1 MNQQELKPYK
11 IHLLNE
17 NGEPNKIIVFQGE
30 EKKEQLFS
38 EIEISEFKEK
48 NIEIVYSDQEIH
60 KDDSIRILKN
70 KIIFEIGVN
79 KISYDEMYLFSFS
92 RKKINL
98 LKLYKDIT
106 KNETLVFSPELF
118 GQIILR
124 FDLEEETIQTMEEKP
139 VYTFDDLLVLENKLV
154 KIPLGKR
161 FLAEDDFLFS
171 VNPFEIDDSATEN
184 LFQNSAK
191 NQLLSFENELLLNFD
206 KVENQDIF
214 VCFAEDV
221 FKKSPTN
228 EEYISELYFPLLYK
242 QEIISLDT
250 LLEKKENLIKE
261 TKKNV
266 DQKVIDYYKTVDVFY
281 NLFQKSAESPLPYLE
296 QGIKTFSMTIEPES
310 HKIVPLDAIF
320 KNIHASMGVPFIK
333 YNPGPKR
340 ENIYRLYSQK
350 ISKNGKKIP
359 FLSEFTIL
367 KLSREIG
374 KKFRISLYVPVVY
387 ESAQL
392 DFFIDFEKN
401 GNINIYNTEFSS
413 PISIEQLDVILKTKM
428 NPIIQNINDFLE
440 QTGYKLRYFESSREP
455 FITFKKM
462 NYTAS
467 IELSKTIQFDK
478 FIYCIS
484 SIFDVLSKD
493 ISKGAKMRFKR
504 VENFREMDAQ
514 SLLITEAL
522 NENNNV
528 ADAID
533 SLMQNYKMTELIAR
547 KRVIDYISQHADI
560 RGTIIENPGFL
571 TIFFIEPYT
580 NKLIVEVDNILS
592 VDYLDV
598 LHIYIDSIIRITQN
612 TENTERVKK
621 ICRKKTIDKDLDKS
635 NVENVISTVVALPI
649 EQPIQIR
656 PISFGETTPKEEEE
670 EEEEKEEEE
679 EGEFEYLFDYEGEE
693 DEDDNEEKSEEEEI
707 IGGKTPDI
715 TPEIN
720 EEDYKKFEVNP
731 DGMPLSHPNIF
742 FKRLKKRDPSL
753 FLTKK
758 EGKYDSYS
766 RICPSNTNLQP
777 VILTDEELAEI
788 NPSSYTEVLKYG
800 SQPNKQYN
808 YICPRYWCL
817 KTNKSITY
825 DEYKSGVCGEIIPEG
840 AKKVP
845 PGKYVY
851 EFKSE
856 KEHIDKN
863 GEYIDHYPGFKSK
876 DKHPN
881 NKCIPCCFSKWD
893 SKYQKD
899 RRDECLNPTEK
910 QAEIKKEKVNL
921 NYILSIESY
930 PLEKGRYGKLPISV
944 QFLLHVD
951 YSKYISDSN
960 EIILSKNPDE
970 PGCFFRYGV
979 EQYPKQSFL
988 GCLADI
994 YASSQ
999 DMKSTPS
1006 VQELKK
1012 IMTDPS
1018 VITLDNFIKYHNG
1031 SLVSIFK
1038 PTLSRIEMKD
1048 IDVNLYEDTV
1058 FFQSIVLGN
1067 EIQYD
1072 FLLET
1077 VASYENFQKF
1087 LLDDTIEIDHTYLW
1101 DMFLDDNA
1109 KFIKGGVNLM
1119 ILEIAN
1125 NDITDNIEVLCPT
1138 NSYLNNYYNKNKDT
1152 VILLKHGEFYEPI
1165 YLYSYKTNTEGRIET
1180 SLIKGFRE
1188 SMKIK
1193 PVLDII
1199 RVISKKYCSPKSS
1212 LPRVYEFERNISA
1225 ESLVELLETMKYPI
1239 SAQIMNYKNKIIGF
1253 LVDIETKSIFVPCYP
1268 SPFINNIEIKYM
1280 DDMSL
1285 WTSYETTRTLL
1296 AKINQESKGNIL
1308 CKPTHK
1314 IIEDE
1319 LIVGVLTQTN
1329 QFIRINPP
1337 VPNLKNDGLIPIENQ
1352 DYLTIDKTAMTSKEI
1367 DQEREETIQNIYLEN
1382 QFYSVFRSILKT
1394 VLSEYENREKRQEIL
1409 DLINDTKYTYREK
1422 LMKMEEIIRELLENY
1437 IVFDDKY
1444 SKEVLMQF
1452 SEILSCFTNSEE
1464 KKYCSPGEPAKL
1476 KIPKFN
1482 LMTEKENERIY
1493 FGRLADELLRY
1504 KRIQLFMF
1512 QSRVF
1517 LINTDYKINDDEFI
1531 ILQTLLTS
1539 EYFKDLIPFNNN
1551 SYLKK
1556 ITYDTAYPSVSISY
1570 ANDAVSLEEQGNVY
1584 PIEEVILETGCIEK
1598 EYAFIKGN
1606 NTSRW
1611 RKAFPTKTK
1620 EIEFKNDSPNCSF
1633 EVLMYIFKDK
1643 NPGQSMTVRQIKEII
1658 LNGYKKYFPEFR
1670 EKIMTHL
1677 INGGKVD
1684 MMKRVNERLANFDD
1698 ILVSEEYYLS
1708 DLDIWV
1714 FANET
1719 KTPIILFSSTNLK
1732 SIQWMD
1738 EATEEKDWIILFG
1751 DKRQEFYF
1759 IRASP
1764 QDKTDKYRNK
1774 IPTYMVVYKAFE
1786 LPGLKEFNTIIEK
1799 AFSGDE
1805 KYLENLRTFDQYLRE
1820 PILALKKK
1828 K

>member
-1 MNQQELKPYK
+1 MNQEELKPYK

-17 NGEPNKIIVFQGE
+17 NGEPDKIIVFQGE
-30 EKKEQLFS
+30 EKTEQIFS
-38 EIEISEFKEK
+38 EIEMSDFKEK
-48 NIEIVYSDQEIH
+48 NIEIIFSEQEIH
-60 KDDSIRILKN
+60 KDDSIRIIKN
-70 KIIFEIGVN
+70 KIIFEIGPN
-79 KISYDEMYLFSFS
+79 KISYDEIYLFSFAS
-92 RKKINL
+92 KKVNL
-98 LKLYKDIT
+98 LKLYKEIT

-118 GQIILR
+118 GQLILR
-124 FDLEEETIQTMEEKP
+124 FDLDEDTIQSIEEKP
-139 VYTFDDLLVLENKLV
+139 VYTFDDLLILENKLV

-161 FLAEDDFLFS
+161 FLTEDDFLFS
-171 VNPFEIDDSATEN
+171 VNPFEIEDSDIEY
-184 LFQNSAK
+184 LFHNSPK

-206 KVENQDIF
+206 KVENQDIYL
-214 VCFAEDV
+214 CFAEDV
-221 FKKSPTN
+221 LKKLPTN
-228 EEYISELYFPLLYK
+228 EEYVSELYFPLLYK
-242 QEIISLDT
+242 QEIVSLDN
-250 LLEKKENLIKE
+250 LLGKKENLITE
-261 TKKNV
+261 TKKNI

-281 NLFQKSAESPLPYLE
+281 DIFQKSTESPLPYLE
-296 QGIKTFSMTIEPES
+296 EGIKTFSMTIEPES
-310 HKIVPLDAIF
+310 HKLVPLDAIF
-320 KNIHASMGVPFIK
+320 KNIHASIDVPFIK

-340 ENIYRLYSQK
+340 ENIYRLYSEK

-374 KKFRISLYVPVVY
+374 KKFRISLYVPVLY
-387 ESAQL
+387 ESIQL

-401 GNINIYNTEFSS
+401 GNINVYNNEFSS
-413 PISIEQLDVILKTKM
+413 PISTEQLDIILKTKM

-440 QTGYKLRYFESSREP
+440 QTGYKLRYFESIREP
-455 FITFKKM
+455 FVKFKKM

-514 SLLITEAL
+514 SLLIIEAL
-522 NENNNV
+522 KENNNV

-533 SLMQNYKMTELIAR
+533 ILMQNYKMTELIAR

-560 RGTIIENPGFL
+560 RGTIIENPGFPTL
-571 TIFFIEPYT
+571 FFIEPYT
-580 NKLIVEVDNILS
+580 NKLIVEINNILS

-612 TENTERVKK
+612 NENTERVKK
-621 ICRKKTIDKDLDKS
+621 ICRKKTIDKELDKS
-635 NVENVISTVVALPI
+635 NIENVISTVAAPI
-649 EQPIQIR
+649 EQAIQIK
-656 PISFGETTPKEEEE
+656 PISFGETTPKEEEQE
-670 EEEEKEEEE
+670 DEKEDEE
-679 EGEFEYLFDYEGEE
+679 EGEFEYLFDYEEEEGEGEGEE
-693 DEDDNEEKSEEEEI
+693 EDMT
-707 IGGKTPDI
+707 GGEG
-715 TPEIN
+715 TPELS
-720 EEDYKKFEVNP
+720 EAEYKKFEVNP

-742 FKRLKKRDPSL
+742 FKRLKKRDSSL

-800 SQPNKQYN
+800 SNPNKKYN
-808 YICPRYWCL
+808 YICPRYWCIL
-817 KTNKSITY
+817 TNKSITQEEV
-825 DEYKSGVCGEIIPEG
+825 DSGVCGKIIPDG

-845 PGKYVY
+845 PGHYVY
-851 EFKSE
+851 EFTSQ

-863 GEYIDHYPGFKSK
+863 GDYIPHYPGFKSK

-881 NKCIPCCFSKWD
+881 NKCIPCCFSHWN
-893 SKYQKD
+893 SKQQTTRRQECENPDEPVQIETKKD
-899 RRDECLNPTEK
+899 
-910 QAEIKKEKVNL
+910 KVNL

-930 PLEKGRYGKLPISV
+930 PLEKGRYGKLPVSV

-960 EIILSKNPDE
+960 EIVLSKNPDE
-970 PGCFFRYGV
+970 PGCLFRYGV

-994 YASSQ
+994 YATKQ
-999 DMKSTPS
+999 QMKSTPS

-1012 IMTDPS
+1012 IITDPS
-1018 VITLDNFIKYHNG
+1018 IITLDNFIKYHNG

-1038 PTLSRIEMKD
+1038 PKLSKIEMNEID
-1048 IDVNLYEDTV
+1048 INLYEDTI
-1058 FFQSIVLGN
+1058 FFQSIDLGN
-1067 EIQYD
+1067 QIQYD

-1077 VASYENFQKF
+1077 IASYKNFQNF
-1087 LLDDTIEIDHTYLW
+1087 LMDDSIEIDHTYLW

-1119 ILEIAN
+1119 IIEIVN
-1125 NDITDNIEVLCPT
+1125 NDITDNIEILCPT

-1152 VILLKHGEFYEPI
+1152 VILLKHEEFYEPI
-1165 YLYSYKTNTEGRIET
+1165 YLYSYKTNAEGRIET

-1212 LPRVYEFERNISA
+1212 LPRVFEFERNISA
-1225 ESLVELLETMKYPI
+1225 EHLIELLEILKYPI

-1253 LVDIETKSIFVPCYP
+1253 LIDIENNSIFIPCYP
-1268 SPFINNIEIKYM
+1268 SSFINNIEIKYM

-1285 WTSYETTRTLL
+1285 WRSYEMTRTLL
-1296 AKINQESKGNIL
+1296 EKINEESKGKIL

-1319 LIVGVLTQTN
+1319 LVVGILTQTN
-1329 QFIRINPP
+1329 QFIRVNPP
-1337 VPNLKNDGLIPIENQ
+1337 NAHLENDGLIPIENQ
-1352 DYLTIDKTAMTSKEI
+1352 DYLTMDKTVMTSKDI

-1394 VLSEYENREKRQEIL
+1394 VLSEYENREKRFEIME
-1409 DLINDTKYTYREK
+1409 LINNTKYTYREK
-1422 LMKMEEIIRELLENY
+1422 LVKMEEIIRELLNNY
-1437 IVFDDKY
+1437 VVFEEY
-1444 SKEVLMQF
+1444 SRDILMQF
-1452 SEILSCFTNSEE
+1452 SEILTCFTNSEN
-1464 KKYCSPGEPAKL
+1464 KKYCSLGEPVKL
-1476 KIPKFN
+1476 IIPKFN
-1482 LMTEKENERIY
+1482 LITEKENESIY
-1493 FGRLADELLRY
+1493 FGRLADELIRY

-1517 LINTDYKINDDEFI
+1517 LINTDYKINDNEFI

-1551 SYLKK
+1551 SYLNKL
-1556 ITYDTAYPSVSISY
+1556 TYDTAFPSVSQTY
-1570 ANDAVSLEEQGNVY
+1570 ANDVISLEEQGNVY
-1584 PIEEVILETGCIEK
+1584 SNEEIKLENGCIEK

-1611 RKAFPTKTK
+1611 RRAFPNKTK

-1633 EVLMYIFKDK
+1633 EVLIYVFKDK
-1643 NPGQSMTVRQIKEII
+1643 NPNQSISIRQIKEII
-1658 LNGYKKYFPEFR
+1658 LNGYKKYFPDFR
-1670 EKIMTHL
+1670 EKILTHL
-1677 INGGKVD
+1677 INGGKVE
-1684 MMKRVNERLANFDD
+1684 MIKRVNERLVSFDD
-1698 ILVSEEYYLS
+1698 ILLSEEYYLS
-1708 DLDIWV
+1708 DLDIWI

-1719 KTPIILFSSTNLK
+1719 KIPIILFSSTSLK
-1732 SIQWMD
+1732 SIQWIN
-1738 EATEEKDWIILFG
+1738 EKTEEKDWIILFG
-1751 DKRQEFYF
+1751 NKSQEFYF

-1774 IPTYMVVYKAFE
+1774 IPTYMIVYKPFE
-1786 LPGLKEFNTIIEK
+1786 LTGLKEFNSVIEK

-1805 KYLENLRTFDQYLRE
+1805 KYLENLRTFDEYLRE
-1820 PILALKKK
+1820 PILILKKK